1 MTQLIFLAVLLLDQL
16 SKVVILREMSFNQS
30 IPVIPPI
37 FHVTLVA
44 NTGIAFGLF
53 KGKSEHFV
61 LVGVVVLFWI
71 YLFIRKHRLKD
82 RWALAGLAMV
92 SGGALGNMIDRI
104 RYGYVVDFLDFRV
117 WPVFNVAD
125 SCIFVGTILF
135 FITCFKK

>member
-61 LVGVVVLFWI
+61 LVGVAVLFWI